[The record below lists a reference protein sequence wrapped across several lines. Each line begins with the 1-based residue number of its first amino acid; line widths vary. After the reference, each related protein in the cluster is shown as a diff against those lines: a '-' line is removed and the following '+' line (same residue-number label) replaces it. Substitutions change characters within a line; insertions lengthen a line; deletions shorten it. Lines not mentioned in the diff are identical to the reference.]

1 MKKSKKDIAVAKK
14 IQMLIYRKSSKKC
27 VIVHSF
33 EKYADFCTLQNN
45 RFYKEDKSSELLE
58 PLKQTYVFKILF
70 EIQ

>member
-1 MKKSKKDIAVAKK
+1 MKKSKKGYCCCKENSNANLQKVF
-14 IQMLIYRKSSKKC
+14 KKC

-70 EIQ
+70 EIH